1 MERKLHLPHNLL
13 KTISYVRREIGIKR
27 DSINIAVNDE
37 HGGVSAA
44 AVFIALLYA
53 LEDLDDRTSQPDA
66 GIEGP
71 LKVSKE
77 TATLDVFKFVNE
89 LRKKRMKMVCRHDDY
104 LLIFKAVQ
112 RYAQNYRMFQS
123 ILEMKN
129 SETDAG
135 MNGAYLPMVPG
146 QHGYVLEDSS
156 VEGSMDGV
164 KVYDSMEFEPYD
176 STKLSPYASKDPD
189 YLTL

>member
-1 MERKLHLPHNLL
+1 
-13 KTISYVRREIGIKR
+13 
-27 DSINIAVNDE
+27 
-37 HGGVSAA
+37 
-44 AVFIALLYA
+44 
-53 LEDLDDRTSQPDA
+53 
-66 GIEGP
+66 
-71 LKVSKE
+71 
-77 TATLDVFKFVNE
+77 
-89 LRKKRMKMVCRHDDY
+89 MVCRHDDY

-112 RYAQNYRMFQS
+112 RYAQNWRMFQS

-135 MNGAYLPMVPG
+135 MNGAYLPMAPG
-146 QHGYVLEDSS
+146 KHGYVLEDSS

-176 STKLSPYASKDPD
+176 PTKLSPYASNDPE